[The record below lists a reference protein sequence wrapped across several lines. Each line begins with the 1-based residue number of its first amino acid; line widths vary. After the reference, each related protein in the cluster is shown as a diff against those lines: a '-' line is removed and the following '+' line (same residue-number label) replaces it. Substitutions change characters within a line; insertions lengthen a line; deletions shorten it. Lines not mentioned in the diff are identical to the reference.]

1 MELAGMWGRY
11 SVRLSDACLLAV
23 FQKRLAERFL
33 QKIDARDITPHV
45 HIDGKP
51 HLYTELETYS
61 KTKRE
66 IQFEQLDVE
75 TNLIKINLPHGLHM
89 TLLFSRGIG
98 DKFRARG
105 STYAGVRAL
114 FQEVFGDANSQA
126 FAERSLLLSSNNA
139 AATPASA
146 LIPEPANAP
155 PSAPALRPVSASRAS
170 ILDSRIKKMRESISL
185 LADLLIQMEQERAA
199 LDEPSSP
206 HKSVVEIAGPPGG
219 AHHEGSPEP
228 GFYPEAV
235 AVERNSRHNHYN
247 RDGAGVEGHVAEHA
261 EYHHDQQQSA
271 REHSL
276 LWQQGFANSETE
288 HQK

>member
-1 MELAGMWGRY
+1 M
-11 SVRLSDACLLAV
+11 
-23 FQKRLAERFL
+23 FQKRLAARFL
-33 QKIDARDITPHV
+33 NKIEPRDITPHV
-45 HIDGKP
+45 NIDGNP
-51 HLYTELETYS
+51 YLYTELESYS

-66 IQFEQLDVE
+66 LLFEALLVE

-139 AATPASA
+139 AAMPASA
-146 LIPEPANAP
+146 LRPEHNDAP
-155 PSAPALRPVSASRAS
+155 PSAPLLPPVSASRAS
-170 ILDSRIKKMRESISL
+170 ILDARIKKMRDSISVLSEL
-185 LADLLIQMEQERAA
+185 LTQMEQERAA
-199 LDEPSSP
+199 LEPSHPP
-206 HKSVVEIAGPPGG
+206 HKAVVEIAGPPGG

-235 AVERNSRHNHYN
+235 AVERNSHHNHYN
-247 RDGAGVEGHVAEHA
+247 RGGAGVEGHVQEHEA
-261 EYHHDQQQSA
+261 YHDQQQSA

-288 HQK
+288 HRK